1 MNRRRFLGMAA
12 GAAVAVPML
21 SSCGRSVQ
29 DLPRR
34 IIVMAV
40 DGMDPGMVERLASDG
55 RLPNIR
61 ALSAT
66 GGYSRLATALPP
78 QSPVAWSSFITGK
91 GPGVHGIFDFV
102 HRNPRDRSAYLSTS
116 VVEPGGRTV
125 DAGRWRIP
133 LRGAH
138 PRLLR
143 RGDPFWKPLTDAG
156 IPVSLMNLP
165 VDFPPDSA
173 HGARVL
179 TGLGT
184 PDVTGSQ
191 GSFSFYTDDPMQISD
206 DTGGGIVSAVRDDGT
221 GTYRFR
227 IYGPRNTF
235 LENAPQACVEASLAV
250 DRASGGALIEV
261 PGDRLVL
268 AVGEWSRWVRIRF
281 DLVPGIASVAAIGR
295 FCLCSV
301 EPALELY
308 LSPLQMD
315 PIDPAMPISSPGW
328 LSRDLA
334 IELGTFS
341 TKGFPEDTKALS
353 RGVLS
358 DAEYIDQALLV
369 LEEQERLFR
378 HGLNEFRDGLAFHY
392 FTSLD
397 LNMHVFYRAM
407 DFLSPAPRVSA
418 GAAGFI
424 PYLYDRIDSLVGEAM
439 DLLDSRTDLL
449 VISDHGFAPFRRQ
462 FDLNTWL
469 AASGYMSRDRR
480 TPSRAFFEGVDW
492 NGTAAYG
499 LGINSLYLNL
509 RGREEGG
516 SVDPSEAYG
525 LLAGLKADLESVT
538 DPLTGRRVVSCAHI
552 VADEMPGP
560 VPDHAPDIIVG
571 YAPGYRSSW
580 ATALGG
586 FGGDVLSDNTDAWSG
601 DHCMEPSTVPGVIA
615 ASCGITVGDPAL
627 SEVGVSAAALILGTG
642 PEGRQILS

>member
-12 GAAVAVPML
+12 GAVAAVPLL
-21 SSCGRSVQ
+21 SSCGRSSQ
-29 DLPRR
+29 DGTRR
-34 IIVMAV
+34 VIVMAV

-55 RLPNIR
+55 RLPNLR
-61 ALSAT
+61 TLSAM
-66 GGYSRLATALPP
+66 GGCSRLATTLPP

-91 GPGVHGIFDFV
+91 GPEVHGIFDFI
-102 HRNPRDRSAYLSTS
+102 HRNPSDRTARLSTS
-116 VVEPGGRTV
+116 VVDPGGGFV
-125 DAGRWRIP
+125 SAGRWRIP
-133 LRGAH
+133 IRGAH

-143 RGDPFWKPLTDAG
+143 RGEPFWKPLTDAG

-184 PDVTGSQ
+184 PDITGSQ
-191 GSFSFYTDDPMQISD
+191 GSFSFYTDDPMQVSD
-206 DTGGGIVSAVRDDGT
+206 DTGGGIVSAVRDDGN
-221 GTYRFR
+221 GTYLIR
-227 IYGPRNTF
+227 IYGPCNTF
-235 LENAPQACVEASLAV
+235 LEGAPQASVEAVLTV
-250 DRASGGALIEV
+250 DRAARGALIEV
-261 PGDRLVL
+261 SGEAVVL
-268 AVGEWSRWVRIRF
+268 AEGEWSRWVRIRF
-281 DLVPGIASVAAIGR
+281 DLVPGLASVRAIGR
-295 FCLCSV
+295 FCLCRV

-308 LSPLQMD
+308 LSPLQID
-315 PIDPAMPISSPGW
+315 PVDPAMPISSPGW

-334 IELGTFS
+334 IELGAFS

-358 DAEYIDQALLV
+358 DSEYMDQALLV

-378 HGLNEFRDGLAFHY
+378 HGLNAFREGLAFHY

-407 DFLSPAPRVSA
+407 DFLSPAPRVA
-418 GAAGFI
+418 GGAAGFI

-439 DLLDSRTDLL
+439 GLLDRRTDL
-449 VISDHGFAPFRRQ
+449 VVVSDHGFAPFRRQ
-462 FDLNTWL
+462 FDINTWL

-480 TPSRAFFEGVDW
+480 TPSPAPFEGVDW

-509 RGREEGG
+509 RGREQGG
-516 SVDPSEAYG
+516 SVDPAEAAG

-538 DPLTGRRVVSCAHI
+538 DPLTGRRVVSCAHV

-560 VPDHAPDIIVG
+560 LPEHAPDIIVG
-571 YAPGYRSSW
+571 YAPGYRASW
-580 ATALGG
+580 TTALGG
-586 FGGDVLSDNTDAWSG
+586 FGSEILSDNTDAWSG
-601 DHCMEPSTVPGVIA
+601 DHCMEPSTVPGVL
-615 ASCGITVGDPAL
+615 ASSCEITVSDPRLAD
-627 SEVGVSAAALILGTG
+627 VGTSVAALLLGSG
-642 PEGRQILS
+642 SEGRRVLS